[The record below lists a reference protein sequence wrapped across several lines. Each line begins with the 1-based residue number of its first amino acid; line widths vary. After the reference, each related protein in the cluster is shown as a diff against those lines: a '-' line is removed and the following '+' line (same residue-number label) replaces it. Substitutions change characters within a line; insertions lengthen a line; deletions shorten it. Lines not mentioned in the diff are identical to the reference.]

1 MSARNRWE
9 ELILGL
15 RMRLIDTFSK
25 IRESK
30 SQPCWRI
37 DIQESSPKDGVFM
50 FLLSLID
57 KELKSVGSKGMT
69 ALRAISC

>member
-1 MSARNRWE
+1 
-9 ELILGL
+9 
-15 RMRLIDTFSK
+15 MRLIDTFSK

-37 DIQESSPKDGVFM
+37 GIQESSPNDGVFM

-57 KELKSVGSKGMT
+57 KELESIGSKGIT
-69 ALRAISC
+69 ASRAISC